1 MQKAH
6 VLSGLENLATVDEQL
21 RGKRIGLMTHPNG
34 VDHLGRST
42 IDIINET
49 YNLSA
54 LFGVEHGVRGDLQA
68 GDDVGTYVDPATGVT
83 VYSLFGHSEESKMM
97 TAEMTEAFDVFVFDM
112 QDVGVRFYTYMYSL
126 AYAMMA
132 CAKAGKPMYV
142 LDRLNPVGGLM
153 REGTMHD
160 ARFASFVGNYGL
172 PSRTG
177 LTIGELA
184 LYFKEYLG
192 LDSLELTVVPMVGWT
207 RDMHL
212 ADTDVIWPA
221 PSPTCPTY
229 NSSLCYVGTCIFE
242 GTNLSEGR
250 GTTTPFEVIGAPWID
265 QYELVKKL
273 NSYNVPGIVYRPTT
287 FKPTFHKHVGEICK
301 GVQMHVTDP
310 KNAELFK
317 AGLYILEA
325 VRELY
330 PDKLEFRGSS
340 NHYFIDLLLGTDEYR
355 LGMSADELIAK
366 HAPGVEAFSE
376 KVKKHLLY

>member
-1 MQKAH
+1 MAH
-6 VLSGLENLATVDEQL
+6 ILSGLENLSKVDELLQ
-21 RGKRIGLMTHPNG
+21 GKRIGLMTHPNG
-34 VDHLGRST
+34 VDHFGRST
-42 IDIINET
+42 IDIINEK
-49 YNLSA
+49 YNLTA

-68 GDDVGTYVDPATGVT
+68 GDDVGTYVDPATGIT
-83 VYSLFGHSEESKMM
+83 VYSLFGHTDESRMM
-97 TAEMTEAFDVFVFDM
+97 TEEMTGTFDVFVFDM

-126 AYAMMA
+126 AYAMQA
-132 CAKAGKPMYV
+132 CAKAGKPMFV
-142 LDRLNPVGGLM
+142 LDRLNPVGGTK

-160 ARFASFVGNYGL
+160 ARFASIVGNYGL

-184 LYFKEYLG
+184 LYFKDYLE
-192 LDSLELTVVPMVGWT
+192 LDSLDLTVVPMVGWS

-212 ADTDVIWPA
+212 CDTDVIWPA
-221 PSPTCPTY
+221 PSPNCPTY
-229 NSSLCYVGTCIFE
+229 NSSLCYVGTCVFE

-265 QYELVKKL
+265 QYALVRKL

-330 PDKLEFRGSS
+330 PDKLEFGGSK
-340 NHYFIDLLLGTDEYR
+340 NHHFIDLLLGTDEYR

-376 KVKKHLLY
+376 KVKKYLLY

>member
-1 MQKAH
+1 MAH
-6 VLSGLENLATVDEQL
+6 ILSGLENLSKVDELLQ
-21 RGKRIGLMTHPNG
+21 GKRVGLMTHPNG
-34 VDHLGRST
+34 VDHFGRST
-42 IDIINET
+42 IDIINEK
-49 YNLSA
+49 YNLTA

-97 TAEMTEAFDVFVFDM
+97 TEEMTEAFDVFVFDM

-126 AYAMMA
+126 AYAMKA
-132 CAKAGKPMYV
+132 CAKAGKPMFV
-142 LDRLNPVGGLM
+142 LDRLNPVGGVK
-153 REGTMHD
+153 REGTIHK
-160 ARFASFVGNYGL
+160 APFASFVGNYAL

-184 LYFKEYLG
+184 LYFKEYLE
-192 LDSLELTVVPMVGWT
+192 LDSLDLTVVPMVGWT

-212 ADTDVIWPA
+212 CDTDVIWPA
-221 PSPTCPTY
+221 PSPNCPTY
-229 NSSLCYVGTCIFE
+229 NSSLCYVGTCVFE

-250 GTTTPFEVIGAPWID
+250 GTTTPFEVIGAPWVD

-273 NSYNVPGIVYRPTT
+273 NSYQVPGVVYRATT

-325 VRELY
+325 IRELY
-330 PDKLEFRGSS
+330 PDKLEFRGSE

-366 HAPGVEAFSE
+366 HAPALAEFNE
-376 KVKKHLLY
+376 KIQKHLLY